1 MTPGSYWQPPA
12 GGQPPGD
19 YDLFVTSGFFPLQ
32 AGQTERIAMSVSLG
46 NDVADA
52 LRNKAVAQTT
62 YDFDY
67 QFAKAPDPPDVT
79 AVTGDGSVTLYWDTD
94 AEQSKDRY
102 MGEITHGVDLYD
114 FEGYKVY
121 RATDFEFNDAYT
133 ITDGEGNLTF
143 LEPYIQDG
151 EKAQWDLADG
161 KTGWHPVDLNG
172 IKFYL
177 GDDTGL
183 QHSYVD
189 DNAVNGQRYYYAVVS
204 YDYGGDLSNDI
215 IPSDSPMRLRVN
227 SLTGE
232 IELGPN
238 VVEVTPSPPSAG
250 YNDAEFSSDTIN
262 HISGTSSGRIYYEII
277 NPMDIKSDHTYQIT
291 FTDTVLANQ
300 QGPAGYDT
308 VTTKSYFL
316 VDVTDTEYPDTLV
329 NDEHELQA
337 SDGQVI
343 DGFRLAFNNVDELR
357 FNEENSHWSRDSIWT
372 FNFFR
377 YATFNVVGTQLP
389 YDYRIIF
396 TEEHSDSSIDL
407 CMRYLPNTTTCF
419 PGFLHPGKPI
429 NFIVERRESLTGIDS
444 IDWVK
449 IPVGF
454 IDVIPFG
461 DPDGYFNADGD
472 RESDWIVLMD
482 YEDDD
487 ANPWPSWAFYL
498 NLHPNDLLLVYNEPQ
513 PGDTA
518 FIIVEK
524 PFLPEDIYQF
534 TTVSPYID
542 TQQAK
547 DDLNKIKVVPN
558 PYYATTAFEGQN
570 TFTSGRGPREIQFR
584 NLPQQCIIRIFTI
597 SGELVKTIQHTS
609 AINYGTGKWDLLTKD
624 NLTAAYG
631 IYVYHIEA
639 SGIGEKIGKLA
650 IIK

>member
-1 MTPGSYWQPPA
+1 M
-12 GGQPPGD
+12 
-19 YDLFVTSGFFPLQ
+19 
-32 AGQTERIAMSVSLG
+32 
-46 NDVADA
+46 
-52 LRNKAVAQTT
+52 
-62 YDFDY
+62 
-67 QFAKAPDPPDVT
+67 
-79 AVTGDGSVTLYWDTD
+79 
-94 AEQSKDRY
+94 
-102 MGEITHGVDLYD
+102 
-114 FEGYKVY
+114 
-121 RATDFEFNDAYT
+121 
-133 ITDGEGNLTF
+133 
-143 LEPYIQDG
+143 
-151 EKAQWDLADG
+151 
-161 KTGWHPVDLNG
+161 
-172 IKFYL
+172 
-177 GDDTGL
+177 
-183 QHSYVD
+183 
-189 DNAVNGQRYYYAVVS
+189 VS

-238 VVEVTPSPPSAG
+238 VIEVTPSPPSAG
-250 YNDAEFSSDTIN
+250 YNDAEFLGDTIN

-291 FTDTVLANQ
+291 FTDTILANQ

-308 VTTKSYFL
+308 VTTKSYYL

-329 NDEHELQA
+329 NDEHEFKA

-343 DGFRLAFNNVDELR
+343 EGFRLAFNNIDELR
-357 FNEENSHWSRDSIWT
+357 YNEEKSYWSRDSIWT

-377 YATFNVVGTQLP
+377 YATFNIIGTKLP

-396 TEEHSDSSIDL
+396 TEEQSDSSIDM

-419 PGFLHPGKPI
+419 PGFLHPSKPI
-429 NFIVERRESLTGIDS
+429 NFMVERRGSLTGIDS

-449 IPVGF
+449 IPVGL
-454 IDVIPFG
+454 IDVIPMG
-461 DPDGYFNADGD
+461 DPDGFFNADGN

-487 ANPWPSWAFYL
+487 GNPWPSWAFYL
-498 NLHPNDLLLVYNEPQ
+498 NLHPNDSLLVYNEPQ

-584 NLPQQCIIRIFTI
+584 HLPQQCTIRIFTI
-597 SGELVKTIQHTS
+597 SGELVKTIQHSS

-639 SGIGEKIGKLA
+639 TGIGEKIGKLA

>member
-1 MTPGSYWQPPA
+1 
-12 GGQPPGD
+12 
-19 YDLFVTSGFFPLQ
+19 
-32 AGQTERIAMSVSLG
+32 
-46 NDVADA
+46 
-52 LRNKAVAQTT
+52 
-62 YDFDY
+62 
-67 QFAKAPDPPDVT
+67 
-79 AVTGDGSVTLYWDTD
+79 
-94 AEQSKDRY
+94 
-102 MGEITHGVDLYD
+102 
-114 FEGYKVY
+114 
-121 RATDFEFNDAYT
+121 
-133 ITDGEGNLTF
+133 
-143 LEPYIQDG
+143 
-151 EKAQWDLADG
+151 
-161 KTGWHPVDLNG
+161 
-172 IKFYL
+172 
-177 GDDTGL
+177 
-183 QHSYVD
+183 
-189 DNAVNGQRYYYAVVS
+189 
-204 YDYGGDLSNDI
+204 
-215 IPSDSPMRLRVN
+215 
-227 SLTGE
+227 
-232 IELGPN
+232 
-238 VVEVTPSPPSAG
+238 
-250 YNDAEFSSDTIN
+250 
-262 HISGTSSGRIYYEII
+262 
-277 NPMDIKSDHTYQIT
+277 MDIKSDHTYQIT
-291 FTDTVLANQ
+291 FTDTILANQ

-308 VTTKSYFL
+308 VTTKSYYL

-329 NDEHELQA
+329 NDEHEFKA

-343 DGFRLAFNNVDELR
+343 EGFRLAFNNIDELR
-357 FNEENSHWSRDSIWT
+357 YNEEKSYWSRDSIWT

-377 YATFNVVGTQLP
+377 YATFNIIGTKLP

-396 TEEHSDSSIDL
+396 TEEQSDSSIDM

-419 PGFLHPGKPI
+419 PGFSHPSKPI
-429 NFIVERRESLTGIDS
+429 NFMVERRGSLTGIDS

-449 IPVGF
+449 IPVGL
-454 IDVIPFG
+454 IDVIPMG
-461 DPDGYFNADGD
+461 DPDGFFNADGN

-487 ANPWPSWAFYL
+487 GNPWPSWAFYL
-498 NLHPNDLLLVYNEPQ
+498 NLHPNDSLLVYNEPQ

-584 NLPQQCIIRIFTI
+584 HLPQQCTIRIFTI
-597 SGELVKTIQHTS
+597 SGELVKTIQHSS

-639 SGIGEKIGKLA
+639 TGIGEKIGKLA

>member
-1 MTPGSYWQPPA
+1 
-12 GGQPPGD
+12 
-19 YDLFVTSGFFPLQ
+19 
-32 AGQTERIAMSVSLG
+32 
-46 NDVADA
+46 
-52 LRNKAVAQTT
+52 
-62 YDFDY
+62 
-67 QFAKAPDPPDVT
+67 
-79 AVTGDGSVTLYWDTD
+79 
-94 AEQSKDRY
+94 
-102 MGEITHGVDLYD
+102 
-114 FEGYKVY
+114 
-121 RATDFEFNDAYT
+121 
-133 ITDGEGNLTF
+133 
-143 LEPYIQDG
+143 
-151 EKAQWDLADG
+151 
-161 KTGWHPVDLNG
+161 
-172 IKFYL
+172 
-177 GDDTGL
+177 
-183 QHSYVD
+183 
-189 DNAVNGQRYYYAVVS
+189 
-204 YDYGGDLSNDI
+204 
-215 IPSDSPMRLRVN
+215 
-227 SLTGE
+227 
-232 IELGPN
+232 
-238 VVEVTPSPPSAG
+238 
-250 YNDAEFSSDTIN
+250 
-262 HISGTSSGRIYYEII
+262 
-277 NPMDIKSDHTYQIT
+277 MDIKSDHTYQIT

-498 NLHPNDLLLVYNEPQ
+498 NLHPNDSFLVLSL
-513 PGDTA
+513 
-518 FIIVEK
+518 I
-524 PFLPEDIYQF
+524 
-534 TTVSPYID
+534 
-542 TQQAK
+542 
-547 DDLNKIKVVPN
+547 
-558 PYYATTAFEGQN
+558 
-570 TFTSGRGPREIQFR
+570 
-584 NLPQQCIIRIFTI
+584 
-597 SGELVKTIQHTS
+597 
-609 AINYGTGKWDLLTKD
+609 
-624 NLTAAYG
+624 
-631 IYVYHIEA
+631 HI
-639 SGIGEKIGKLA
+639 
-650 IIK
+650 